1 MNSLQSTLRE
11 GRQFVVQLPA
21 GMPLPEFDMFQPVQW
36 QGYGRNA
43 AATGTVIGMYWV
55 DHNTALL
62 AQIAPGWHY
71 MVSRIFGVTDTR
83 VVLKSSWEHEMLA
96 EEKLSAIEGVTA

>member
-1 MNSLQSTLRE
+1 MKRTTLFF
-11 GRQFVVQLPA
+11 QIPA
-21 GMPLPEFDMFQPVQW
+21 DIPLPDFDLFQPVSW

-62 AQIAPGWHY
+62 AQIAPGRHY
-71 MVSRIFGVTDTR
+71 MVSRIFVVTDNR
-83 VVLKSSWEHEMLA
+83 VVLKSNWEHEMLA
-96 EEKLSAIEGVTA
+96 EEKLSAIEGATA